1 MTIVGR
7 ARDVWNCTFGIG
19 LAVAAFSG
27 LAQTYPVKPIRLI
40 VPLAPGGPSD
50 ILARTMAAHLTP
62 SLGQSVLVDNRAG
75 AGGTVGSDIAA
86 KSPGDGYTMML
97 ISASTYTMNAGLFAK
112 LPFDSRKDLTPV
124 TILAASPSLVTVHPS
139 LPVKTVAELVA
150 LSKARPKDLNFG
162 SGGTT
167 GQLHMELLRLRTGM
181 MIAHIPYKGAG
192 PALIDQVAGHVQV
205 SFLSVI
211 ATSTLVRSGKL
222 RALAVNGMKRLDNL
236 PHVPTLAESNVKG
249 FEEVTGH
256 MILVPSGTPKDIIAR
271 LNKELVRA
279 LNTPE
284 VKTRLTNEGA
294 EIVGNTPEQAAAIV
308 AREFDVWA
316 DVIRAAKIPL
326 Q

>member
-1 MTIVGR
+1 MGDLCT
-7 ARDVWNCTFGIG
+7 ARHVRSCAFGFA
-19 LAVAAFSG
+19 LAVAASAAI
-27 LAQTYPVKPIRLI
+27 AQTYPVKPIRLI

-50 ILARTMAAHLTP
+50 ILARTMAAHLAP

-139 LPVKTVAELVA
+139 LPVKTVAQLVA
-150 LSKARPKDLNFG
+150 LSKSRPKDLNFG

-181 MIAHIPYKGAG
+181 LITHIPYKGAG
-192 PALIDQVAGHVQV
+192 PVLIDQIAGHVQV

-211 ATSTLVRSGKL
+211 ATSPMVQAGKL
-222 RALAVNGMKRLDNL
+222 RAIAVNGMKRLEHL
-236 PHVPTLAESNVKG
+236 PQVPTLDESSVKG

-256 MILVPSGTPKDIIAR
+256 MILVPSGTPRDIIAR
-271 LNKELVRA
+271 LNKELVRV

-284 VKTRLTNEGA
+284 VKNRLNAEGA
-294 EIVGNTPEQAAAIV
+294 EIVGNTPEQAAVIV
-308 AREFDVWA
+308 AREFEVWA
-316 DVIRAAKIPL
+316 EVIRAAKIPL